1 MILGIS
7 LYHMLLKN
15 KFFKLM
21 VLMKS
26 LDKDWCW
33 KILKSSLFFCLL
45 VMIYKKCC
53 LHYILILC
61 WIFQR
66 MTRVLMMLIDLITF
80 LVMLCIRDVQYH
92 FTLQNILLLLG
103 FQLLILLLMF
113 MIRNLLLIL
122 RNYWRRET
130 NFILLYIC
138 QNQNSLWNVLLAHF
152 SMYY

>member
-1 MILGIS
+1 MILGIF

-45 VMIYKKCC
+45 VMIYQKCC
-53 LHYILILC
+53 LHYILI
-61 WIFQR
+61 QR

-103 FQLLILLLMF
+103 FQLLILLLIF
-113 MIRNLLLIL
+113 IIRNLFLIL
-122 RNYWRRET
+122 RNYWRKEM

-138 QNQNSLWNVLLAHF
+138 QNQNSLLNVLLAHF
-152 SMYY
+152 SMFY